1 MLDGQELLTKGRI
14 AAEYAVRR
22 RTLPEHCENARV
34 REAELLSVRDG
45 A

>member
-22 RTLPEHCENARV
+22 RTLPEHCETRGLG
-34 REAELLSVRDG
+34 RLSF
-45 A
+45 